1 MRDLDDPTRINAV
14 VVLTDGEYEVGELIR
29 CEVVDSA
36 GVDLV
41 VRPVGAADSAT

>member
-1 MRDLDDPTRINAV
+1 MCFVDNDELAGALSTDALSVGDLV
-14 VVLTDGEYEVGELIR
+14 R

-41 VRPVGAADSAT
+41 VRPVEVLPRSV